1 MYKGKLTLL
10 LPFLRTGKSVEYKSY
25 PLMYNKAFCI
35 ETEGHLLNGAEFKV
49 YTDDGAIKQELAKKH
64 NDSVWTVHELLSD
77 KLLNNPQK
85 EIGEV
90 EIHLTTEVTPV
101 LRRKVVAAQV
111 YQPQKITFQVQVP
124 SGVFSGQ
131 QIQVQHPQTNQML
144 LVTVPNGVQP
154 GGVFNVEA

>member
-1 MYKGKLTLL
+1 
-10 LPFLRTGKSVEYKSY
+10 
-25 PLMYNKAFCI
+25 MYNKAFCI

-49 YTDDGAIKQELAKKH
+49 YTDDGAIKQELAKNH
-64 NDSVWTVHELLSD
+64 NESVWIIHEILSD
-77 KLLNNPQK
+77 KMLNNPQK

-90 EIHLTTEVTPV
+90 EIQLTTEETPSFAPQYA
-101 LRRKVVAAQV
+101 RQPVVAAQV

-144 LVTVPNGVQP
+144 LVTVPNGIQP